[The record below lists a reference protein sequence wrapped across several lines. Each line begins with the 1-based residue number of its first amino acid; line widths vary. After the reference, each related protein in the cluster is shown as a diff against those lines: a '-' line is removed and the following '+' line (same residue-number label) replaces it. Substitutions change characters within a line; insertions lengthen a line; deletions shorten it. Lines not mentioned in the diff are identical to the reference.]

1 MNAFAPVDYARAA
14 ARRGWPVFPLKPRHK
29 TPQVRWKSQATTDP
43 DRIGAWWRRW
53 PEANYGIA
61 TGPAHLL
68 VVDLDMPQ
76 PGQNPPPE
84 WDLPGV
90 EDGRDVLAVL
100 AERAGAPLP
109 LDTFTVTTR
118 RGGLHLYFTHPDG
131 PHLGNTNGDQ
141 GAGLGWKVDTR
152 GRGGY
157 VVGPGSF
164 VDEPDG
170 TGHYEPLNRD
180 APAPLPEWIT
190 RLLRRPDSV
199 SGPTAP
205 KNRAPGPLTDG
216 LGAIARNDRRR
227 AAYVRA
233 AVRGELAKV
242 RSAPPGTRN
251 TNLYIAAAS
260 LGQLAR
266 EGLLDQGW
274 IRDALHNAA
283 CEANAAGEPNSTRE
297 IDATIASG
305 LAKGLRE
312 PRRTQPR
319 PGRTAA

>member
-1 MNAFAPVDYARAA
+1 MNAFAPVDYALAA
-14 ARRGWPVFPLKPRHK
+14 ARRGWPVFPLTPRRK

-43 DRIGAWWRRW
+43 GRIRAWWRRW

-61 TGPAHLL
+61 TGPAALL
-68 VVDLDMPQ
+68 VVDLDVPK

-84 WDLPGV
+84 WDLPDV

-131 PHLGNTNGDQ
+131 PPLGNTSGDQ
-141 GAGLGWKVDTR
+141 GNGLGWKIDTR
-152 GRGGY
+152 SRGGY

-170 TGHYEPLNRD
+170 TGHYEAWNRD
-180 APAPLPEWIT
+180 APSPLPEWIT
-190 RLLRRPDSV
+190 RLLRRPDPR

-205 KNRAPGPLTDG
+205 ANRPPGPLTDA
-216 LGAIARNDRRR
+216 LGTIARSDRRR

-266 EGLLDQGW
+266 EGLFDQGW
-274 IRDALHNAA
+274 IRDALRNAA
-283 CEANAAGEPNSTRE
+283 LEANAAGEANSTRE

-312 PRRTQPR
+312 PRRTTPR